1 MDYTKFLGRS
11 EMEASIKE
19 HLSQFPLLD
28 KCKKRNIYIRGNSG
42 VGKTS
47 FVTRILAEMEY
58 EVVYYETGETKNN
71 NNLLELLTK
80 NTLSC
85 SNVMSS
91 FKREKKKHVVLID
104 DTDSL
109 SIGDKPT
116 LTALIKLVRPKKTK
130 KQQTEPFNTIPIVFV
145 GNMQIDKNLK
155 DLINVCHTFVIYPP
169 TPEQMTHIVK
179 DVFPTITNNP
189 TDCEEVVGY
198 IGEDLSKLSLT
209 HEYYRETP
217 LQLLKDIQTIFIRK
231 TKNSDRSQKIYQLFN
246 RNIPLRF
253 HSQFINETDRTT
265 ISLLWHENVIDILK
279 YYPLEKTDPSMMNT
293 PLLELQP
300 SSFDLESSTAGGGGG
315 GGGATASHSSGSSTV
330 STKKSKKTSTATTTS
345 KRKPS
350 SKFSAVVSPCSPSSS
365 SSLSTLPTTH
375 VTNQR
380 SLQRTLPIYVRML
393 DNICYS
399 DYIDRTTFQK
409 QVWKLNEISSIIK
422 TFKNNHILHS
432 EIFYRTLPVDHFLP
446 KEIRFTKILTK
457 YSSEYNNFWFI
468 RNICQ
473 TLGIDKNDL
482 FQQVIDYSNFCNN
495 PSNQNNVPT
504 SADDAAASSKPNHH
518 LLEWFE
524 ANEFDMTTLN
534 RLIKYYKVCASGLLL
549 SNTADSSS
557 VEGFLTEMEPDMLS
571 AEIL

>member
-1 MDYTKFLGRS
+1 MNKNMDYTKFLGRS
-11 EMEASIKE
+11 EMEEHIKGL
-19 HLSQFPLLD
+19 LSQFPLLD
-28 KCKKRNIYIRGNSG
+28 KCSKRNIYIRGNSG

-91 FKREKKKHVVLID
+91 FKKEKKKHVVLID

-130 KQQTEPFNTIPIVFV
+130 KQQTEAFNTIPIVFV
-145 GNMQIDKNLK
+145 GNMHIDKNLK
-155 DLINVCHTFVIYPP
+155 DLINVCHTFEIYPP
-169 TPEQMTHIVK
+169 TIEQMTQIVQ

-189 TDCEEVVGY
+189 ADCDDVVGY

-209 HEYYRETP
+209 HEYYRDNP
-217 LQLLKDIQTIFIRK
+217 SQLLHDIQTIFVRK
-231 TKNSDRSQKIYQLFN
+231 TKNSDRSQKIHQLYHT
-246 RNIPLRF
+246 NIPLRF

-265 ISLLWHENVIDILK
+265 VSLLWHENVIDILK
-279 YYPLEKTDPSMMNT
+279 HYPLEKTDQPNA
-293 PLLELQP
+293 PLHLLQP
-300 SSFDLESSTAGGGGG
+300 VASTRDLSLPA
-315 GGGATASHSSGSSTV
+315 ASHPPAASSSTV
-330 STKKSKKTSTATTTS
+330 ATKKSKKTSTATTTS

-350 SKFSAVVSPCSPSSS
+350 SKSTVVAVSPL
-365 SSLSTLPTTH
+365 SSLSPH
-375 VTNQR
+375 NVTNHL
-380 SLQRTLPIYVRML
+380 SVQRTLPVYVRML

-432 EIFYRTLPVDHFLP
+432 DLFSRTTLPLEHLLP
-446 KEIRFTKILTK
+446 KEVRFTKILTK

-468 RNICQ
+468 RNTCQ

-482 FQQVIDYSNFCNN
+482 FEQVIQYCHTGNSPQANLQEVAS
-495 PSNQNNVPT
+495 PSNSIPQH
-504 SADDAAASSKPNHH
+504 NHPPRH

-534 RLIKYYKVCASGLLL
+534 RLIKYYKVCASGMMLPNMVDASCTDGLL
-549 SNTADSSS
+549 AEID
-557 VEGFLTEMEPDMLS
+557 PDMLPV
-571 AEIL
+571 ECL